1 MAKPKKPAPKKPAP
15 KPAAKPAKPAPKPAA
30 KPAKPAA
37 AKPVA
42 AKPAKSPPDAK
53 PAKPAKPPAAAKPA
67 AAKVPKSPSLR
78 SIRSA
83 IYQVDDLA
91 KAKAFYAAAL
101 GREPYFDQ
109 PFYVGFNVD
118 GQELGLDPD
127 VSKFKSGPGG
137 SIAFWRIDDIHA
149 TWTHLLAIGGT
160 ATSPPHDVGGG
171 MLMAI
176 VSDPFGNFVGLIE
189 EPGKE

>member
-1 MAKPKKPAPKKPAP
+1 MATPKKSAPKKPAP
-15 KPAAKPAKPAPKPAA
+15 KPAAKPAAKPPAA
-30 KPAKPAA
+30 KPVAARPAKPAA
-37 AKPVA
+37 AKPAAATA
-42 AKPAKSPPDAK
+42 AK
-53 PAKPAKPPAAAKPA
+53 PAAAKPAATKPAATTA

-127 VSKFKSGPGG
+127 VSKLKSGPGG

-176 VSDPFGNFVGLIE
+176 VSDPFGNLVGLIE